1 MKWTIIAAAL
11 LAAELPGREARAP
24 QPASRLDAPKAETP
38 AAPGQSVENG
48 ELRLKERARGLDNG
62 RIGDPSGYQS
72 QMPVTG
78 AGIDPNTGRQP
89 ERRIQG
95 LRYGTSVDD
104 KQRLGPRA
112 R

>member
-11 LAAELPGREARAP
+11 LAADLPGREVRAP
-24 QPASRLDAPKAETP
+24 RPASRLDAPQAEQP
-38 AAPGQSVENG
+38 AAPGTTMDAEG
-48 ELRLKERARGLDNG
+48 LRLKERARGLDNG

-89 ERRIQG
+89 EREIQG

-104 KQRLGPRA
+104 QQRLGPRA